1 MPHFPLMNP
10 LTWLLTKLRSPATPS
25 ALLSI
30 LTPSPSALTG
40 PRVSPPASP
49 TEAERAARQQ
59 QREQD
64 FERAYVQ
71 QFSQA
76 IQQGRLLTAQPA
88 ELLRA
93 EYLLR
98 HNLADQEHARQ
109 HGHWAEQLRLAT
121 EAQALEAAAKY
132 HSWRHAL
139 CRDFGQVMG
148 TKLSKHQIEPGMT
161 LEMVLAAFGTPT
173 LVQDV
178 TAGNPDVYTLR
189 YGSPETGSVIELH
202 RGVVTWATVGTLAFP
217 EYVYDLP
224 DSSSC

>member
-1 MPHFPLMNP
+1 MNP
-10 LTWLLTKLRSPATPS
+10 LTWLLAKLRRTPTPS
-25 ALLSI
+25 ALTPGPSG
-30 LTPSPSALTG
+30 LTPSP
-40 PRVSPPASP
+40 PAPP
-49 TEAERAARQQ
+49 TEAERTARQQ

-76 IQQGRLLTAQPA
+76 MQQGHLLTAQPA

-93 EYLLR
+93 VYLLR
-98 HNLADQEHARQ
+98 HNLADQEQARQ

-121 EAQALEAAAKY
+121 EAQTLEASAQY
-132 HSWRHAL
+132 HGWRHSL

-148 TKLSKHQIEPGMT
+148 TKLSQHQIEPGMT

-173 LVQDV
+173 QVQDV

-202 RGVVTWATVGTLAFP
+202 QGVVTRATVGVVSFP

-224 DSSSC
+224 DSRGC